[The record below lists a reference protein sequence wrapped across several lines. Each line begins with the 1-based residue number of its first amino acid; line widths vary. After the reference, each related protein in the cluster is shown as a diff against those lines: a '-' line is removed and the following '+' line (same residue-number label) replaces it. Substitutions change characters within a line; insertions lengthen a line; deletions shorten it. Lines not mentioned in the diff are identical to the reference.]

1 MAAVRMAGV
10 LDRTNLL
17 QYNTRDQNRSAVPTG
32 VATMSTLRH
41 SHGDAPHE
49 PATISPSILRLS
61 AWERL
66 AAVAVLIAILW
77 GAVHWA
83 IA

>member
-1 MAAVRMAGV
+1 
-10 LDRTNLL
+10 
-17 QYNTRDQNRSAVPTG
+17 
-32 VATMSTLRH
+32 MSTLRH

-83 IA
+83 IS

>member
-1 MAAVRMAGV
+1 MPGQPGR
-10 LDRTNLL
+10 LY
-17 QYNTRDQNRSAVPTG
+17 YNIPS
-32 VATMSTLRH
+32 MSVTRH

-49 PATISPSILRLS
+49 PATVALSILRLS

-66 AAVAVLIAILW
+66 AAAAVLIALLW
-77 GAVHWA
+77 GAVYWA

>member
-1 MAAVRMAGV
+1 
-10 LDRTNLL
+10 
-17 QYNTRDQNRSAVPTG
+17 
-32 VATMSTLRH
+32 MSVTRH

-66 AAVAVLIAILW
+66 AVAAVLIAVLW

-83 IA
+83 MS

>member
-1 MAAVRMAGV
+1 M
-10 LDRTNLL
+10 DSHKS
-17 QYNTRDQNRSAVPTG
+17 YNITFTAMSVP
-32 VATMSTLRH
+32 RH

-49 PATISPSILRLS
+49 PATVSLSILRLA

-66 AAVAVLIAILW
+66 TAAAVLIALLW
-77 GAVHWA
+77 AAVHWA